1 VEKEAGYSLV
11 RGLGGHGYG
20 KTLHAAPFISNVVP
34 TTPNEWPDAFQI
46 FEAGQLLAVEPM
58 LAAGQ
63 HDVTSDVNAWPI
75 RTVDGSMTV
84 HYEADVLITESGP
97 NVLTADMFNLPDLVG

>member
-1 VEKEAGYSLV
+1 M
-11 RGLGGHGYG
+11 
-20 KTLHAAPFISNVVP
+20 
-34 TTPNEWPDAFQI
+34 
-46 FEAGQLLAVEPM
+46 LAVEPM